1 MAQYGGFGEI
11 KLVYLCVVLLQH
23 IIVTTIVI
31 TMTTIS
37 TTVLYSILCNQS
49 R

>member
-1 MAQYGGFGEI
+1 MAQYGGLGEI

-23 IIVTTIVI
+23 IVTTIVI